1 MQQKSFKKLTSG
13 HPARDAGS
21 RADKPTSPLKDKVSL
36 FLSRF
41 PEARLPLGSRAS
53 QLVFFFFLLLIGGL
67 VYWQTAYGVTRT
79 WDGGGGDANWNTA
92 LNWSGDTVPTSSDI
106 ASFDGTCSS
115 NCSPTIN
122 VTLSGATAPAG
133 INMASDYT
141 GTITQS
147 STFTI
152 TVGASNWVQA
162 GGTFTGGSGAIT
174 INGTFTLSGGTFT
187 STTGT
192 LTVTGN
198 WTHTAGGTFNHNNGT
213 VAISGASTLDVATS
227 ETFNHFTRSGL
238 STNNLTITSGDTV
251 IVLGTFTHTNSKI
264 NTGTIEARGNVSVGA
279 TAIGGTTILSFLVAG
294 DQTITGSGGSTVNLN
309 INKPSGTVSG
319 SGDFGSTGFTLAS
332 GTFTSTSGTLTIAGD
347 FTHTAGGTFNH
358 NNGTVEISNINTLD
372 VATSETFNHF
382 TLSGQGDMNFTLSAG
397 DTVIVL
403 GTFTHTGLII
413 NTGTIE
419 ARGNVSVGASANG
432 GTATISFL
440 VAGDQTITGSGG
452 FTARININK
461 PSGTVSGSGDFG
473 STGFTL
479 ASGTFTSTTGTLTI
493 AGDFTHTAGGTF
505 NHNNGTVAISGAS
518 TLDVAT
524 SETFNHFTR
533 SGSNILTISAGDTVI
548 VLGTLTH
555 STANINT
562 GTIEARGNVSVG
574 ASANGGTATISF
586 TGGNDQTYTNSGGNE
601 PDGDITIN
609 KSGGI
614 VTLLSNADWNA
625 SGQDLTITSGTLNMG
640 TASYN
645 LATTVL
651 SVASAG
657 TLINTGT
664 GDLTLAGNV
673 SNSGQIIIESNGT
686 CGGSDDIQI
695 LSSVAGTQ
703 RTWSGAGTFTI
714 YDATVKDQGGSA
726 AITAYSSTSVSGNG
740 VNWTF
745 VGGACPTTP
754 TATIGTGILNITS
767 GIVNFR

>member
-1 MQQKSFKKLTSG
+1 MS
-13 HPARDAGS
+13 
-21 RADKPTSPLKDKVSL
+21 V
-36 FLSRF
+36 
-41 PEARLPLGSRAS
+41 
-53 QLVFFFFLLLIGGL
+53 
-67 VYWQTAYGVTRT
+67 
-79 WDGGGGDANWNTA
+79 
-92 LNWSGDTVPTSSDI
+92 
-106 ASFDGTCSS
+106 SS
-115 NCSPTIN
+115 NLEI
-122 VTLSGATAPAG
+122 
-133 INMASDYT
+133 
-141 GTITQS
+141 
-147 STFTI
+147 
-152 TVGASNWVQA
+152 
-162 GGTFTGGSGAIT
+162 
-174 INGTFTLSGGTFT
+174 
-187 STTGT
+187 
-192 LTVTGN
+192 
-198 WTHTAGGTFNHNNGT
+198 
-213 VAISGASTLDVATS
+213 
-227 ETFNHFTRSGL
+227 
-238 STNNLTITSGDTV
+238 
-251 IVLGTFTHTNSKI
+251 
-264 NTGTIEARGNVSVGA
+264 
-279 TAIGGTTILSFLVAG
+279 
-294 DQTITGSGGSTVNLN
+294 
-309 INKPSGTVSG
+309 
-319 SGDFGSTGFTLAS
+319 TGFTL
-332 GTFTSTSGTLTIAGD
+332 T
-347 FTHTAGGTFNH
+347 
-358 NNGTVEISNINTLD
+358 
-372 VATSETFNHF
+372 
-382 TLSGQGDMNFTLSAG
+382 
-397 DTVIVL
+397 
-403 GTFTHTGLII
+403 
-413 NTGTIE
+413 
-419 ARGNVSVGASANG
+419 
-432 GTATISFL
+432 
-440 VAGDQTITGSGG
+440 
-452 FTARININK
+452 
-461 PSGTVSGSGDFG
+461 
-473 STGFTL
+473 
-479 ASGTFTSTTGTLTI
+479 SGTFTSTTGTLTI
-493 AGDFTHTAGGTF
+493 AGDFTHTAGGNF

-555 STANINT
+555 STASINT

-586 TGGNDQTYTNSGGNE
+586 TGGNDQTYTDSGGDE

-651 SVASAG
+651 TVASAG